1 MARAKLTGFE
11 DLERFLGK
19 LAEPEKM
26 AAKAVDAAAP
36 LAVKR
41 LKAEIA
47 KAANRKDAQGKPYST
62 GELAASVGRT
72 ETDENDLGVY
82 SVVLPL
88 GTDKKGLRNVEKMAY
103 LEYGVKSKGQ
113 APHPVRQRTVNA
125 VEAECQRIMGKTV
138 YGEVDKL

>member
-19 LAEPEKM
+19 LEEPRKM
-26 AAKAVDAAAP
+26 AVKAVDAAAP
-36 LAVKR
+36 LAEKR
-41 LKAEIA
+41 LKAEIT
-47 KAANRKDAQGKPYST
+47 KAANRKDARGKPYST

-72 ETDENDLGVY
+72 KTGENELGIY
-82 SVVLPL
+82 SVVLPM
-88 GTDKKGLRNVEKMAY
+88 GTDKRGLRNVEKLAY

-125 VEAECQRIMGKTV
+125 VEAKCQRVMEETV
-138 YGEVDKL
+138 YREVDKL